1 MDSDHRSNKATDLQ
15 SAPFGRSG
23 TLPNT
28 NWTGKNGAGRRI
40 RTPDLLI
47 TNQLLYQLSYAS
59 IFSTRLIYHFVANLS
74 RYTIK
79 IRKWSRWQGSN
90 LRHLG
95 PKPSTLP
102 SWATPRCWRYARR
115 HSKCRA
121 AKGFNYMAINLCLRH
136 QTALLLYVIC
146 RNMSSCFIK

>member
-59 IFSTRLIYHFVANLS
+59 IFSTRLIYHFAVNLS
-74 RYTIK
+74 RYTKK

-102 SWATPRCWRYARR
+102 SWATPRCWRYARK
-115 HSKCRA
+115 HSKTVRLMA
-121 AKGFNYMAINLCLRH
+121 LNYMAINLHSRH
-136 QTALLLYVIC
+136 RTALLLYVKC
-146 RNMSSCFIK
+146 RCMSSFILK